1 MLWSDSQAVL
11 QIFISLKN
19 VLICDQLLTRF
30 FFNLHFDFLYL
41 TCSSNHS
48 YLCGVPS
55 QSQRES
61 HHFWK
66 FIAKQY
72 KLCCS
77 NSILN
82 SLLLQCPAR
91 VSILEN
97 SREFFWNFTSR
108 SRSRVIFISLSLLD
122 LDFQS
127 FSFHFH
133 FSKRV
138 KGTKISPFFSRKK
151 EWNFTPSFMKNLTI
165 LVSRVKNPKQIMSGI
180 MNGDTQLFKIQQQII
195 QGSGFFYPY
204 YPYLSLSQ
212 PSVPLK
218 VWKAALS
225 NFHSAQHQCHASHL
239 GSLYLVSMQ
248 LKHEKPCVDTVQCN
262 IMQQL
267 KSIPV
272 YFKRVFSFPI

>member
-1 MLWSDSQAVL
+1 MRILE
-11 QIFISLKN
+11 K
-19 VLICDQLLTRF
+19 
-30 FFNLHFDFLYL
+30 LHF
-41 TCSSNHS
+41 
-48 YLCGVPS
+48 
-55 QSQRES
+55 
-61 HHFWK
+61 
-66 FIAKQY
+66 
-72 KLCCS
+72 
-77 NSILN
+77 SI
-82 SLLLQCPAR
+82 
-91 VSILEN
+91 SISEL
-97 SREFFWNFTSR
+97 FYFTFTSR
-108 SRSRVIFISLSLLD
+108 FPVISISLSFLEKSEREKNFTLF
-122 LDFQS
+122 LE
-127 FSFHFH
+127 
-133 FSKRV
+133 
-138 KGTKISPFFSRKK
+138 KK

-165 LVSRVKNPKQIMSGI
+165 LESRVKNPIQIMSGI